1 MNGHPSPDQADN
13 SSVASQRR
21 RSDSDNSDV
30 NNHPSGNRSPSLSGD
45 ANGARNGT
53 DDDIDMDESDVPT
66 PDNASED
73 ADFDMKESPS
83 SQHEDD
89 VLQECASSTDSSR
102 APKRKAAVV
111 EDEFM
116 RANPELYG
124 LRRSVRMRPNLHPS
138 CSNSSLNQSTDSASR
153 AAQNCT

>member
-1 MNGHPSPDQADN
+1 MNGHPSPDQADI
-13 SSVASQRR
+13 SSMASQRR

-30 NNHPSGNRSPSLSGD
+30 SNRPSGNRSPSFSGD

-53 DDDIDMDESDVPT
+53 YDDLDMDESDVPT
-66 PDNASED
+66 PDNVSED

-89 VLQECASSTDSSR
+89 AFPERASSTASSR

-124 LRRSVRMRPNLHPS
+124 LRRSVRIRSILDSS
-138 CSNSSLNQSTDSASR
+138 CSDGSLN
-153 AAQNCT
+153 